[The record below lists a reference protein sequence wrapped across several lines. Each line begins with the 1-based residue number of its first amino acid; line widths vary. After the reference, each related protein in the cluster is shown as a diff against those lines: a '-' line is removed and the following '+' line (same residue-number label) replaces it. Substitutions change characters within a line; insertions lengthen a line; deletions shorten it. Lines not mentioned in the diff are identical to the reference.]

1 MIELHPLCT
10 LFPRMSDDEFKNLKL
25 DIDKNGLLEPII
37 TYNNMILD
45 GGNRYKACLE
55 IGLMPTFKEYDI
67 QLGNIGDF
75 ILSKNLY
82 RRHIT
87 LSQQAAIVASVSN
100 WAGSTATH
108 GTNRHTS
115 EAVETVKDRAA
126 KSGASVAT
134 QRKADYLA
142 KADLNLAKDVAI
154 GAITL
159 NDALKQVS
167 PVIITTKKEEYSETQ
182 RLKDDLNELKDLIAD
197 QQIQIA
203 TQAYTGDEIGLTDII
218 ESLRIELRDEQLLRQ
233 TVESQRDAY
242 LKENQELK
250 KQVTF
255 WRKKSENKG
264 Y

>member
-10 LFPRMSDDEFKNLKL
+10 LFPRMSDDEFNNLKI
-25 DIDKNGLLEPII
+25 DIDKNGLLEPIV
-37 TYNNMILD
+37 TYQNMILD

-55 IGLMPTFKEYDI
+55 IGLMPTFKEYDYD
-67 QLGNIGDF
+67 GNIGDF

-100 WAGSTATH
+100 WAGIATH
-108 GTNRHTS
+108 GTNRHNS
-115 EAVETVKDRAA
+115 EAVETVKERAA

-134 QRKADYLA
+134 QRKADAVA
-142 KADLNLAKDVAI
+142 KADINLAKKVAT
-154 GAITL
+154 GEITL
-159 NDALKQVS
+159 NQATKQVA
-167 PVIITTKKEEYSETQ
+167 PQFLATKKEDYSEADK
-182 RLKDDLNELKDLIAD
+182 LKDEVNELKDLIAD

-203 TQAYTGDEIGLTDII
+203 TNTYTGEEIGLTDII
-218 ESLRIELRDEQLLRQ
+218 ESLRIELRDEQLLRL

-250 KQVTF
+250 KQVNF

-264 Y
+264 N